1 MGSVGIGAR
10 PAREMLVL
18 RQIEKVRVVNA
29 RTGSGSRS
37 AVRRGQSPRGVRL
50 RHLGGVKNEALAFD
64 QRPFERGFR
73 AEDVEAFAILPRG
86 IE

>member
-1 MGSVGIGAR
+1 
-10 PAREMLVL
+10 MLVL
-18 RQIEKVRVVNA
+18 RQIEKGAGRERADGFGKQV
-29 RTGSGSRS
+29 SI
-37 AVRRGQSPRGVRL
+37 VRRGQSPRGVRL
-50 RHLGGVKNEALAFD
+50 RHLGGVKNEARAFD